1 MIVAA
6 KSCIV
11 RPAGDRGD
19 VLRFRPGD
27 PIGRLPMRWIAAM
40 VDRGEAYEVEEIQ
53 PPNDSSG
60 EPSPDNSK
68 GKVTKPKSR
77 S

>member
-19 VLRFRPGD
+19 VLRFQPGD
-27 PIGRLPMRWIAAM
+27 PIGRLPMRWITAM
-40 VDRGEAYEVEEIQ
+40 VERGEAYEVEEIQ

-60 EPSPDNSK
+60 APDNSK